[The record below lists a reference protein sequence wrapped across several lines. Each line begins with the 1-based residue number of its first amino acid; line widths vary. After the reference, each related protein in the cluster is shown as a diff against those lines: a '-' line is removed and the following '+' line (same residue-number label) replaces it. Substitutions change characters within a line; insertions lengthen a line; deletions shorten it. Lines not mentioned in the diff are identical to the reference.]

1 MKIEIKGLDQLT
13 RKLEDLQRRAE
24 NLSGN
29 VPTRGILTPAFL
41 RKHSRFSSIEEMFE
55 ASGFKVETQD
65 DFKNIPDQ
73 PWDEFIAKE
82 TTFPNW
88 KEMLSAAGGE
98 YAKRK
103 LGFS

>member
-1 MKIEIKGLDQLT
+1 MKIEIKGLDEVQ
-13 RKLEDLQRRAE
+13 RKLQDLRRRAE

-29 VPTRGILTPAFL
+29 VPMRELLTPDFL
-41 RKHSRFSSIEEMFE
+41 RSHSRFNSIEEMFE

-65 DFKNIPDQ
+65 DFKNIPDE

-88 KEMLSAAGGE
+88 KEMLIAAGGE

-103 LGFS
+103 FGFS